1 MRRTCTTRPNT
12 LAVVSML
19 LQDIDTWA
27 VENALV
33 AALLAD
39 ATALGLVDEFYF
51 EDHVNF
57 SEMLGWW
64 DNTYNP
70 KQYDPSRSL
79 SDSYHQFLR
88 LRQLGVRAHSWV

>member
-1 MRRTCTTRPNT
+1 MPAPLPNT
-12 LAVVSML
+12 LAVVSTL

-27 VENALV
+27 VEKALV

-64 DNTYNP
+64 DNQYNP
-70 KQYDPSRSL
+70 KQYDPSRTL
-79 SDSYHQFLR
+79 ADSYHQFLR
-88 LRQLGVRAHSWV
+88 LRQLGIRAHSWV